1 MGALSENKEFV
12 FEQVNSKFIKRRQ
25 KPTVAKQ
32 WHARWEVSPVYTSAT
47 VTQRLEPLLR
57 AHLDFGANASTVR
70 MAESAPVESRRSIS
84 AARPLPHSAT
94 GRNRVLHALIVTL
107 AMSRHQ
113 FVYTTHR
120 QTAEALI
127 AGIEAAWEFFGGV
140 AKRVVLVWA
149 ECKVHPDHHV
159 RFGLALSNSALD
171 RLAHNAHQLVIEGES
186 YRRKKGLRG

>member
-1 MGALSENKEFV
+1 LYRFS
-12 FEQVNSKFIKRRQ
+12 
-25 KPTVAKQ
+25 
-32 WHARWEVSPVYTSAT
+32 
-47 VTQRLEPLLR
+47 R

-70 MAESAPVESRRSIS
+70 MAESAPVEVAEVDFGRLGLF
-84 AARPLPHSAT
+84 PDSAT

-113 FVYTTHR
+113 FVYMTHR
-120 QTAEALI
+120 QTAEAFI

-186 YRRKKGLRG
+186 YRRKKGLRE